1 MEYSPPVSS
10 ASGICQTRILE
21 WVECPPQGIF
31 PIQGSNPFLRCL
43 LHPQVVSLPLVPP
56 GKPQRESQCVCG
68 LLSHVQLLSVPWTAA
83 LQAPLSVGIFQQKYW
98 SGLPCPP
105 PRDLPSVGSKPGSPA
120 MQADSLPSKPPGKP
134 KNTGAVVIPS
144 PGEFLTQEVNHGPLH
159 CRQILYQLSY
169 QGSTI

>member
-68 LLSHVQLLSVPWTAA
+68 LLSHVQLLSVPWPVAHEAPLSMEFPRQEYWSGSPCPSPGYLSNPGIAPMSPASPA
-83 LQAPLSVGIFQQKYW
+83 LQAN
-98 SGLPCPP
+98 
-105 PRDLPSVGSKPGSPA
+105 
-120 MQADSLPSKPPGKP
+120 SL
-134 KNTGAVVIPS
+134 TV
-144 PGEFLTQEVNHGPLH
+144 
-159 CRQILYQLSY
+159 
-169 QGSTI
+169 